1 MFKSIFKNIGI
12 TFAIAFCIFSAT
24 YIFVVLADWTGPT
37 SAPPTMT
44 EIPTF
49 LNVGPIDQT
58 KTGPL
63 SIAGI
68 VRAEGGIIINAGGAT
83 RPTCEA
89 SIRGMIWHN
98 RTTSDELEY
107 CQKGVDDTYSWKS
120 F

>member
-1 MFKSIFKNIGI
+1 MFRNTLKVLIISL
-12 TFAIAFCIFSAT
+12 AIFSAT

-49 LNVGPIDQT
+49 LNVGPEDQT
-58 KTGPL
+58 KTGAL

-83 RPTCEA
+83 RPTCQA

>member
-1 MFKSIFKNIGI
+1 MFKNFLKTLI
-12 TFAIAFCIFSAT
+12 IAFCIFSAT

-83 RPTCEA
+83 RPTCQA
-89 SIRGMIWHN
+89 AIRGMIWHN

-107 CQKGVDDTYSWKS
+107 CQANEEGTYEWKS